1 MREGIG
7 AALQRPRW
15 LKEMVHSKKLR
26 YCFDETCEILV
37 TGFLAA
43 LRFVI
48 YEGSTGKVPKASRIR
63 TCWRSLMESE
73 AAVDVFFLSLY
84 FAMSRLSFADHH
96 HPM

>member
-15 LKEMVHSKKLR
+15 LKKMVHSKKLR

-43 LRFVI
+43 LSFVF
-48 YEGSTGKVPKASRIR
+48 YEGTTGRVPKSSRIR
-63 TCWRSLMESE
+63 PSWRSLMESE
-73 AAVDVFFLSLY
+73 AAVDVFFLNLN

-96 HPM
+96 HPK